1 MKKNEHALHL
11 CHHSKVHVKTQDGL
25 DACIKANQCFSDDP
39 CPLMQ
44 AFPKAKVPVKKSL
57 QSSKTSISAKAEVK
71 KSTKHHSLI
80 LLLWALIR

>member
-11 CHHSKVHVKTQDGL
+11 CPHSKVHVKTQDGL

-57 QSSKTSISAKAEVK
+57 ESSKTPISAKA
-71 KSTKHHSLI
+71 
-80 LLLWALIR
+80 